1 MDSQK
6 TKTLGIVLILFLLL
20 LFYKCPI
27 QSVTGLPCP
36 GCNMKTSLYY
46 LLHFKFSLS
55 LYYHALLIPT
65 LIVFVVVLMNLNK
78 PERIKKLLII
88 WAIFMIVYYIYRMIV
103 YFPNSPMI
111 YSKEN
116 LIYFIFRHV
125 YDKEAISVNLAGLGK
140 IGYVA
145 NSPYTVLGESYSA
158 GRLYD

>member
-55 LYYHALLIPT
+55 FYYHALLIPT
-65 LIVFVVVLMNLNK
+65 IVVFVWIVFNYKNH
-78 PERIKKLLII
+78 EQTKKLLMI
-88 WAIFMIVYYIYRMIV
+88 WAIFMIIYYIYRMIV
-103 YFPNSPMI
+103 YFPNNPMM

-125 YDKEAISVNLAGLGK
+125 
-140 IGYVA
+140 
-145 NSPYTVLGESYSA
+145 
-158 GRLYD
+158 

>member
-46 LLHFKFSLS
+46 LLQFKFSLS

-65 LIVFVVVLMNLNK
+65 IVVFVWIVFNYKNH
-78 PERIKKLLII
+78 EQTKKLLII
-88 WAIFMIVYYIYRMIV
+88 WAILMIVYYIYRMIV
-103 YFPNSPMI
+103 YFPNSPMM

-125 YDKEAISVNLAGLGK
+125 
-140 IGYVA
+140 
-145 NSPYTVLGESYSA
+145 
-158 GRLYD
+158 

>member
-46 LLHFKFSLS
+46 LLQFKFSES

-65 LIVFVVVLMNLNK
+65 IVVFVWIVFNSKNQ
-78 PERIKKLLII
+78 ERIKKLLII
-88 WAIFMIVYYIYRMIV
+88 WAVLMIIYYIYRMLV
-103 YFPNSPMI
+103 YFPNSPMV
-111 YSKEN
+111 YDKNN

-125 YDKEAISVNLAGLGK
+125 
-140 IGYVA
+140 
-145 NSPYTVLGESYSA
+145 
-158 GRLYD
+158 

>member
-36 GCNMKTSLYY
+36 GCNMKTSLNY
-46 LLHFKFSLS
+46 LLQFKFSES
-55 LYYHALLIPT
+55 IYYHALLIPT
-65 LIVFVVVLMNLNK
+65 IVVFVWIVFNYKNH
-78 PERIKKLLII
+78 EQTKKLLMI
-88 WAIFMIVYYIYRMIV
+88 WAILMIIYYIYRMIV
-103 YFPNSPMI
+103 YFPNNPMM

-125 YDKEAISVNLAGLGK
+125 
-140 IGYVA
+140 
-145 NSPYTVLGESYSA
+145 
-158 GRLYD
+158 

>member
-46 LLHFKFSLS
+46 LLQFKFSLS

-65 LIVFVVVLMNLNK
+65 IVVFVWIVFNYKNH
-78 PERIKKLLII
+78 EQTKKLLMI
-88 WAIFMIVYYIYRMIV
+88 WAILMIIYYIYRMIV
-103 YFPNSPMI
+103 YFPNNPMM

-116 LIYFIFRHV
+116 LIYFMFRHV
-125 YDKEAISVNLAGLGK
+125 
-140 IGYVA
+140 
-145 NSPYTVLGESYSA
+145 
-158 GRLYD
+158 

>member
-55 LYYHALLIPT
+55 LYYHVLLIPT
-65 LIVFVVVLMNLNK
+65 IVVFVWIVFNYKNH
-78 PERIKKLLII
+78 EQTKKLLMI

-125 YDKEAISVNLAGLGK
+125 
-140 IGYVA
+140 
-145 NSPYTVLGESYSA
+145 
-158 GRLYD
+158 

>member
-36 GCNMKTSLYY
+36 GCNIKTSLYY
-46 LLHFKFSLS
+46 LLHLNINKS

-65 LIVFVVVLMNLNK
+65 LILFVVCIVNYKNEQRVK
-78 PERIKKLLII
+78 GILIV
-88 WAIFMIVYYIYRMIV
+88 WAILMIVYYMYRMIV

-111 YSKEN
+111 YSKNN
-116 LIYFIFRHV
+116 LIYLIF
-125 YDKEAISVNLAGLGK
+125 
-140 IGYVA
+140 
-145 NSPYTVLGESYSA
+145 
-158 GRLYD
+158 

>member
-1 MDSQK
+1 MDFQK

-65 LIVFVVVLMNLNK
+65 IVVFVWIVFNYKNH
-78 PERIKKLLII
+78 EQTKKLLMI

-111 YSKEN
+111 YSKNN
-116 LIYFIFRHV
+116 LIYLIFRHV
-125 YDKEAISVNLAGLGK
+125 
-140 IGYVA
+140 
-145 NSPYTVLGESYSA
+145 
-158 GRLYD
+158 

>member
-1 MDSQK
+1 MDFQK

-65 LIVFVVVLMNLNK
+65 IVVFIWIVFNYKNH
-78 PERIKKLLII
+78 EQTKKLLII
-88 WAIFMIVYYIYRMIV
+88 WAILMIIYYIYRMLV
-103 YFPNSPMI
+103 YFPNSPMM

-125 YDKEAISVNLAGLGK
+125 
-140 IGYVA
+140 
-145 NSPYTVLGESYSA
+145 
-158 GRLYD
+158 

>member
-46 LLHFKFSLS
+46 LLQFKFSLS

-65 LIVFVVVLMNLNK
+65 IVVFVWIVFNYKNH
-78 PERIKKLLII
+78 EQTKKLLMI
-88 WAIFMIVYYIYRMIV
+88 WAIFMIVYYIYRMIF
-103 YFPNSPMI
+103 YFPNSPMM

-125 YDKEAISVNLAGLGK
+125 
-140 IGYVA
+140 
-145 NSPYTVLGESYSA
+145 
-158 GRLYD
+158 

>member
-1 MDSQK
+1 MDFQK

-46 LLHFKFSLS
+46 LFHFKFSLS

-65 LIVFVVVLMNLNK
+65 IVVFIWIVFNYKNH
-78 PERIKKLLII
+78 EQTKKLLII
-88 WAIFMIVYYIYRMIV
+88 WAILMIIYYIYRMLV
-103 YFPNSPMI
+103 YFPNSPMM

-116 LIYFIFRHV
+116 LIYFIFKHV
-125 YDKEAISVNLAGLGK
+125 
-140 IGYVA
+140 
-145 NSPYTVLGESYSA
+145 
-158 GRLYD
+158 

>member
-1 MDSQK
+1 MDFQK

-27 QSVTGLPCP
+27 QTLTGLPCP

-65 LIVFVVVLMNLNK
+65 IIVFILVVCNFKNH
-78 PERIKKLLII
+78 ERIKKLLII
-88 WAIFMIVYYIYRMIV
+88 WAIFMLVYYIYRMIV
-103 YFPNSPMI
+103 YFPNGPMI

-125 YDKEAISVNLAGLGK
+125 
-140 IGYVA
+140 
-145 NSPYTVLGESYSA
+145 
-158 GRLYD
+158 

>member
-27 QSVTGLPCP
+27 QTLTGFPCP

-46 LLHFKFSLS
+46 LLQFKFSES

-65 LIVFVVVLMNLNK
+65 IVVFVWIVFNSKNQ
-78 PERIKKLLII
+78 ERIKKLLII
-88 WAIFMIVYYIYRMIV
+88 WAILMIVYYIYRMIV
-103 YFPNSPMI
+103 YFPNSPMV
-111 YSKEN
+111 YGKNN

-125 YDKEAISVNLAGLGK
+125 
-140 IGYVA
+140 
-145 NSPYTVLGESYSA
+145 
-158 GRLYD
+158 

>member
-65 LIVFVVVLMNLNK
+65 IVVFVWIVFNYKNH
-78 PERIKKLLII
+78 EQTKKLLMI
-88 WAIFMIVYYIYRMIV
+88 WAILMIIYYIYRMIV
-103 YFPNSPMI
+103 YFPNNPMM

-125 YDKEAISVNLAGLGK
+125 
-140 IGYVA
+140 
-145 NSPYTVLGESYSA
+145 
-158 GRLYD
+158 

>member
-1 MDSQK
+1 MDFQK

-46 LLHFKFSLS
+46 LLQFKFSLS

-65 LIVFVVVLMNLNK
+65 IVVFVWIVFNYKNH
-78 PERIKKLLII
+78 EQTKKLLMI
-88 WAIFMIVYYIYRMIV
+88 WAILMIVYYIYRMIV
-103 YFPNSPMI
+103 YFPNNPMM

-125 YDKEAISVNLAGLGK
+125 
-140 IGYVA
+140 
-145 NSPYTVLGESYSA
+145 
-158 GRLYD
+158 

>member
-55 LYYHALLIPT
+55 LYYHVLLIPT
-65 LIVFVVVLMNLNK
+65 LIVFVVGIVNYKNEQRVK
-78 PERIKKLLII
+78 GILIVWCI
-88 WAIFMIVYYIYRMIV
+88 LMIVYYMYRMIV
-103 YFPNSPMI
+103 YFPNSPMM

-125 YDKEAISVNLAGLGK
+125 
-140 IGYVA
+140 
-145 NSPYTVLGESYSA
+145 
-158 GRLYD
+158 

>member
-46 LLHFKFSLS
+46 LLQFKFSLS

-65 LIVFVVVLMNLNK
+65 IVVFVWIVFNYKNH
-78 PERIKKLLII
+78 EQTKKLLMI
-88 WAIFMIVYYIYRMIV
+88 WAILMIIYYIYRMIV

-125 YDKEAISVNLAGLGK
+125 
-140 IGYVA
+140 
-145 NSPYTVLGESYSA
+145 
-158 GRLYD
+158 

>member
-1 MDSQK
+1 MDFQK

-46 LLHFKFSLS
+46 LLQFKFSLS

-65 LIVFVVVLMNLNK
+65 IVVFVWIVFNYKNH
-78 PERIKKLLII
+78 EQTKKLLIV
-88 WAIFMIVYYIYRMIV
+88 WAIFMIVYYIYRMLV
-103 YFPNSPMI
+103 YFPNSPMM

-125 YDKEAISVNLAGLGK
+125 
-140 IGYVA
+140 
-145 NSPYTVLGESYSA
+145 
-158 GRLYD
+158 

>member
-27 QSVTGLPCP
+27 QTLTGLPCP

-46 LLHFKFSLS
+46 LLQCKFSLS
-55 LYYHALLIPT
+55 FYYHALLIPT
-65 LIVFVVVLMNLNK
+65 IILVVFILFNYKNQ
-78 PERIKKLLII
+78 ERMKKLLMI

-103 YFPNSPMI
+103 YFPNSPMM

-125 YDKEAISVNLAGLGK
+125 
-140 IGYVA
+140 
-145 NSPYTVLGESYSA
+145 
-158 GRLYD
+158 

>member
-6 TKTLGIVLILFLLL
+6 TKILGIVLILFLLL

-27 QSVTGLPCP
+27 QRVTGLPCP

-88 WAIFMIVYYIYRMIV
+88 WAIFMIVYYIYRMIF
-103 YFPNSPMI
+103 YFPNSPMM

-125 YDKEAISVNLAGLGK
+125 
-140 IGYVA
+140 
-145 NSPYTVLGESYSA
+145 
-158 GRLYD
+158 

>member
-46 LLHFKFSLS
+46 LLQFKFSLS

-65 LIVFVVVLMNLNK
+65 IVVFVWIVFNYKNH
-78 PERIKKLLII
+78 EQTKKLLMI
-88 WAIFMIVYYIYRMIV
+88 WAIFMIVYYIYRMIL
-103 YFPNSPMI
+103 YFPNSPMM

-125 YDKEAISVNLAGLGK
+125 
-140 IGYVA
+140 
-145 NSPYTVLGESYSA
+145 
-158 GRLYD
+158 

>member
-46 LLHFKFSLS
+46 LVHFKFSLS

-65 LIVFVVVLMNLNK
+65 LIVIVVVLMNLNK

-88 WAIFMIVYYIYRMIV
+88 WAILMIVYYIYRMIV
-103 YFPNSPMI
+103 YFPDSPMM

-116 LIYFIFRHV
+116 LIYQKEDKKMSNIFFTMT
-125 YDKEAISVNLAGLGK
+125 GLNHYYG
-140 IGYVA
+140 
-145 NSPYTVLGESYSA
+145 N
-158 GRLYD
+158 GRLSKER

>member
-27 QSVTGLPCP
+27 KSVTGLPCP

-46 LLHFKFSLS
+46 LLQFKFSLS

-65 LIVFVVVLMNLNK
+65 IVVFVWIVFNYKNH
-78 PERIKKLLII
+78 EQTKKLLMI
-88 WAIFMIVYYIYRMIV
+88 WAILMIIYYIYRMIV
-103 YFPNSPMI
+103 YFPNNPMM

-125 YDKEAISVNLAGLGK
+125 
-140 IGYVA
+140 
-145 NSPYTVLGESYSA
+145 
-158 GRLYD
+158 

>member
-27 QSVTGLPCP
+27 QTLTGLPCP

-55 LYYHALLIPT
+55 FYYHALLIPT
-65 LIVFVVVLMNLNK
+65 IVVFVWIVFNYKNH
-78 PERIKKLLII
+78 EQTKKLLMI

-103 YFPNSPMI
+103 YFPNSPMM

-125 YDKEAISVNLAGLGK
+125 
-140 IGYVA
+140 
-145 NSPYTVLGESYSA
+145 
-158 GRLYD
+158 

>member
-1 MDSQK
+1 MDKQK

-65 LIVFVVVLMNLNK
+65 IVVFVWIVFNYKNH
-78 PERIKKLLII
+78 EQTKKLLMI
-88 WAIFMIVYYIYRMIV
+88 WAILMIIYYIYRMIV
-103 YFPNSPMI
+103 YFPNNPMM

-125 YDKEAISVNLAGLGK
+125 
-140 IGYVA
+140 
-145 NSPYTVLGESYSA
+145 
-158 GRLYD
+158 

>member
-65 LIVFVVVLMNLNK
+65 IVVFIWIVFNHKNQ
-78 PERIKKLLII
+78 EQTKKLLVI
-88 WAIFMIVYYIYRMIV
+88 WAILMIIYYIYRMLV
-103 YFPNSPMI
+103 YFPNSPMM

-125 YDKEAISVNLAGLGK
+125 
-140 IGYVA
+140 
-145 NSPYTVLGESYSA
+145 
-158 GRLYD
+158 

>member
-1 MDSQK
+1 MDSRK

-46 LLHFKFSLS
+46 LLQFKFSES

-65 LIVFVVVLMNLNK
+65 IFLIVCILFNYKNQ
-78 PERIKKLLII
+78 ERIKRLLII
-88 WAIFMIVYYIYRMIV
+88 WAILMIVYYIYRMLV
-103 YFPNSPMI
+103 YFPNSPMV
-111 YSKEN
+111 YDNNN

-125 YDKEAISVNLAGLGK
+125 
-140 IGYVA
+140 
-145 NSPYTVLGESYSA
+145 
-158 GRLYD
+158 

>member
-1 MDSQK
+1 MDSRK

-46 LLHFKFSLS
+46 LLQFKFSLS

-65 LIVFVVVLMNLNK
+65 IVVFVCILFNYKNQ
-78 PERIKKLLII
+78 ERIKKLLII
-88 WAIFMIVYYIYRMIV
+88 WAILMIVYYIYRMIV
-103 YFPNSPMI
+103 YFPNSPMV
-111 YSKEN
+111 YDKNN

-125 YDKEAISVNLAGLGK
+125 YCQLKM
-140 IGYVA
+140 YC
-145 NSPYTVLGESYSA
+145 
-158 GRLYD
+158 

>member
-65 LIVFVVVLMNLNK
+65 IVVFIWIVFNHKNQ
-78 PERIKKLLII
+78 EQTKKLLII
-88 WAIFMIVYYIYRMIV
+88 WAILMIIYYIYRMLV
-103 YFPNSPMI
+103 YFPNSPMM

-125 YDKEAISVNLAGLGK
+125 
-140 IGYVA
+140 
-145 NSPYTVLGESYSA
+145 
-158 GRLYD
+158 

>member
-1 MDSQK
+1 
-6 TKTLGIVLILFLLL
+6 
-20 LFYKCPI
+20 
-27 QSVTGLPCP
+27 
-36 GCNMKTSLYY
+36 MKTSLYY

-88 WAIFMIVYYIYRMIV
+88 WAIFMIVYYIYRMIA
-103 YFPNSPMI
+103 YFPNNPMM

-125 YDKEAISVNLAGLGK
+125 
-140 IGYVA
+140 
-145 NSPYTVLGESYSA
+145 
-158 GRLYD
+158 